1 MTADIVRQRLP
12 HPSPPPSGAPAL
24 AFNDGASLGATWE
37 EGGVIAPLPVWFVA
51 FVETSA
57 PVWWQRL
64 LKPGFRHCLAFAW
77 DHTAGR
83 WLVLNPLFDAVVLRA
98 LDDDG
103 FAGFLADLKAR
114 RPRIVLA
121 RAGVARVARPRLLM
135 TCVSAIAA
143 ILGLRLCA
151 LTPYALYRTLVRHGA
166 KPIHPEPVHR

>member
-1 MTADIVRQRLP
+1 LL
-12 HPSPPPSGAPAL
+12 S
-24 AFNDGASLGATWE
+24 
-37 EGGVIAPLPVWFVA
+37 EGQSAIAPLPVWFVA
-51 FVETSA
+51 FVETPA

-77 DHTAGR
+77 DREAAR
-83 WLVLNPLFDAVVLRA
+83 WLVLNPLFDAVILRA

-103 FAGFLADLKAR
+103 FAAFLAQLKAR
-114 RPRIVLA
+114 RPRVVLA
-121 RAGVARVARPRLLM
+121 RMGSARVARPRFLM

-166 KPIHPEPVHR
+166 KPIQP